1 MTPVPK
7 TRGNGAVSERSWKSY
22 CGELSR
28 GCCVLSTF
36 WKFSGITS
44 SATLRTAQTADA
56 SDTSKENPAKAPASV
71 QSTDGP
77 SAFKGVLGKNLQDSS
92 AGEPSFWTEDIVE
105 FQPIEGDA
113 MPDFSD
119 KYLKVLANNVQYLFK
134 IFNSSW

>member
-1 MTPVPK
+1 M
-7 TRGNGAVSERSWKSY
+7 SERSWKSY

-71 QSTDGP
+71 QGTDGP

-119 KYLKVLANNVQYLFK
+119 KDLKVLANNVQYLYK